1 MENQIIKIGSKVSIV
16 HRLALTDDSEVD
28 SSTVQD
34 QFIFTVGDGALFPAL
49 EELILGLSVEA
60 EESFIIAAEYGFGAV
75 DSTQI
80 HSIPMDTFEQQ
91 FEDTAEIAA
100 GVVIYFESPAGD
112 EVPATIV
119 SVEGSEV
126 MVDFNHPLAGRD
138 LKFEVKVISI
148 ED

>member
-1 MENQIIKIGSKVSIV
+1 
-16 HRLALTDDSEVD
+16 
-28 SSTVQD
+28 
-34 QFIFTVGDGALFPAL
+34 
-49 EELILGLSVEA
+49 
-60 EESFIIAAEYGFGAV
+60 
-75 DSTQI
+75 
-80 HSIPMDTFEQQ
+80 MDTFEQQ